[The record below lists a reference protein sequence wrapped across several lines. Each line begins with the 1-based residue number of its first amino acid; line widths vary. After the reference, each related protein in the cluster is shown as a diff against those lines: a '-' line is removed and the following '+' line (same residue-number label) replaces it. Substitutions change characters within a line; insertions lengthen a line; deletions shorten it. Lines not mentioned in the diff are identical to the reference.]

1 MKEMFTRLF
10 FFCILFAT
18 VVCGDVA
25 KAQDASATLTVR
37 GTITDK
43 KDKQTLIGVTVVEID
58 KDQRTVGGVATDING
73 NYALKIKNPKDRI
86 SISFIGYKTIV
97 TEINGRTTINAQMEQ
112 TANALADVN
121 VVANKQTSNGLLQ
134 IDARS
139 STTAVATLN
148 AKDIEELSS
157 ATIDQAIQGR
167 LPGVDI
173 AANSGD
179 PGAGMQ
185 IRIRGT
191 STINGATDPLIVLDG
206 MPYDTEIPSD
216 FNFGTA
222 DEDGYAALLN
232 IAPADIQDIT
242 VLKDAAATA
251 VWGSKAANGVLVINT
266 KRGRLGAP
274 QVTYTLRAT
283 GSKQPNA
290 IPMLTGNQ
298 YSQLIPEEVMNR
310 TGTPLNTQTVK
321 EFQYDPSDAYYY
333 NNYSKNTDWVGAI
346 TQTGIIQDH
355 NLSISGGGEK
365 ARYFASVSYL
375 DQTGTTKG
383 TALDRTTSRINL
395 DYNVSDR
402 IKFRTDISY
411 AHSVTDKAY
420 DDDARS
426 IAYQKMPNMSIY
438 EFTNQGVNTGN
449 YLSPQQ
455 NIQGTYPGTFNPV
468 AMLAAGKNNVIQ
480 DRIIPHFNLQYDIL
494 PGLLKST
501 FDVQFD
507 INNTKN
513 KNFLPQIATGQ
524 PVSDVDVN
532 NTFDGD
538 NDSFGIETKTNFVYT
553 PQLGEKHT
561 LVALLSFMSND
572 SRGTSLQEKSS
583 NSASVNLQD
592 PSVPSRV
599 QNLSSSASEVRTVA
613 ALINAQYGYLD
624 RYILNVGLRADG
636 NSRFG
641 PEHRYGLFPSI
652 SGRWRISGESFLRNK
667 EFINDLSLR
676 ASYGQS
682 GNAPR
687 SNYSFY
693 NTYANYAWDYLGT
706 PAVYSQNIQL
716 SNLRY
721 ETVTGQD
728 VGLTFAIW
736 KNRVNMDID
745 LYRNRTTDLFFNG
758 LRVPSISGFS
768 NIDMNIGTMDNQG
781 WEINLNTTLF
791 KSKTATLDFNFNIA
805 NNTNIIRKIS
815 EFYPS
820 TKGDIT
826 TNGQYKTLLQINNP
840 FGSFYGFRY
849 KGVYKDAAATIATGA
864 NGQPIVGLDGQP
876 LQMRFNY
883 PATDYVFKPGDAQY
897 EDINHDGNI
906 DYKDVVY
913 LGNGNPKF
921 TGGFGPTLTYKGNLK
936 LTTFFSFRTGYQLVN
951 GTRMVTSNM
960 YGYNNQSTEV
970 LQRWRNPGD
979 ITDVPRALYNDG
991 YNWLGS
997 DRYVEDGSFIRLRSV
1012 TARYTFAKALTSR
1025 LGLRN
1030 ASVYVTAEN
1039 LFTFTGYTGQDP
1051 EVSVRGSDPFR
1062 VATDN
1067 SMTPPTRNLV
1077 LGLVVGF

>member
-1 MKEMFTRLF
+1 MKEISIRLLF
-10 FFCILFAT
+10 LYILLATFAYSNVARAQNAP
-18 VVCGDVA
+18 VV
-25 KAQDASATLTVR
+25 TIR

-43 KDKQTLIGVTVVEID
+43 KDKQPLIGVSVVEID
-58 KDQRTVGGVATDING
+58 KDKRIVGGVATDING
-73 NYALKIKNPKDRI
+73 NYALKMKNDKDQI
-86 SISFIGYKTIV
+86 SVSFIGYKTIILD
-97 TEINGRTTINAQMEQ
+97 INGRTTINAQLESATRDLSDVTI
-112 TANALADVN
+112 TAN
-121 VVANKQTSNGLLQ
+121 KTTSNGLLE
-134 IDARS
+134 IDQRS

-148 AKDIEELSS
+148 AKDVEELSA

-206 MPYDTEIPSD
+206 MPYDTEIPTD

-222 DEDGYAALLN
+222 DEEGYASLLN

-251 VWGSKAANGVLVINT
+251 VWGSRAANGVLVINT
-266 KRGRLGAP
+266 KRGKMGPP
-274 QVTYTLRAT
+274 QVTYTLRVT
-283 GSKQPNA
+283 GSKQPEA

-310 TGTPLNTQTVK
+310 TGAPLNTQTVK
-321 EFQYDPSDAYYY
+321 EFEYDPLDAYEF
-333 NNYSKNTDWVGAI
+333 NNYSKNTNWIDAV
-346 TQTGIIQDH
+346 TRTGYIQDH

-375 DQTGTTKG
+375 GQTGTTVG
-383 TALDRTTSRINL
+383 TALHRTTTRINL

-402 IKFRTDISY
+402 IRFKTDISY
-411 AHSVTDKAY
+411 AHSDQDKAY
-420 DDDARS
+420 NDDARS

-438 EFTNQGVNTGN
+438 EYNAQGVNTGN
-449 YLSPQQ
+449 YLSPQS

-468 AMLAAGKNNVIQ
+468 AMLAAGTNNVLE
-480 DRIIPHFNLQYDIL
+480 DRIVPHFNLQYDII
-494 PGLLKST
+494 PGLFKAT
-501 FDVQFD
+501 TDVQFD
-507 INNTKN
+507 INNLKS
-513 KNFLPQIATGQ
+513 KNFLPQIATGE
-524 PVSDVDVN
+524 PVTNTNVN

-538 NDSFGIETKTNFVYT
+538 NDQFSIETKTNFIYT

-561 LVALLSFMSND
+561 LVALLSLMSDD
-572 SRGTSLQEKSS
+572 SKGTSLQEQAS
-583 NSASVNLQD
+583 NAASVYLPD
-592 PSVPSRV
+592 PSNPSTV
-599 QNLSSSASEVRTVA
+599 QNLASNASEARSVA
-613 ALINAQYGYLD
+613 ALVNAQYSYLD
-624 RYILNVGLRADG
+624 RYIINVGLRADG

-641 PEHRYGLFPSI
+641 PDHRWGLFPSI
-652 SGRWRISGESFLRNK
+652 SGRWRMSGEKFLRNVD
-667 EFINDLSLR
+667 FINDLSLR

-682 GNAPR
+682 GNAPS
-687 SNYSFY
+687 SNYTFY
-693 NTYANYAWDYLGT
+693 NTYANYNWDYLGT

-716 SNLRY
+716 SNLRW

-728 VGLTFAIW
+728 VGLTFALW
-736 KNRVNMDID
+736 KNRINVDVD

-758 LRVPSISGFS
+758 LRIPSISGFS
-768 NIDMNIGTMDNQG
+768 KIDMNVGTMDNQG
-781 WEINLNTTLF
+781 WEINLDATAV
-791 KSKTATLDFNFNIA
+791 KTKDVQVDFNFNIA
-805 NNTNIIRKIS
+805 NNANIIRKIS
-815 EFYPS
+815 EFYPNTS
-820 TKGDIT
+820 GDVT
-826 TNGQYKTLLQINNP
+826 TNGSYKTILQINNP
-840 FGSFYGFRY
+840 FGSFYGYKY

-883 PATDYVFKPGDAQY
+883 PANGYQFKPGDAMY

-913 LGNGNPKF
+913 LGNGTPKF
-921 TGGFGPTLTYKGNLK
+921 TGGFGPSITYKGRLK
-936 LTTFFSFRTGYQLVN
+936 LTTFFSFRYGYQLVN
-951 GTRMVTSNM
+951 GTRMVTTNM
-960 YGYNNQSTEV
+960 YNYNNQSTEV

-979 ITDVPRALYNDG
+979 ITNVPRALYGDG

-997 DRYVEDGSFIRLRSV
+997 DRYVEDASFIRLRSI
-1012 TARYTFAKALTSR
+1012 TARYNLTKTASAK
-1025 LGLRN
+1025 LGMKS

-1039 LFTFTGYTGQDP
+1039 LVTFTKYTGQDP
-1051 EVSVRGSDPFR
+1051 EVTVRGSDPFR

-1067 SMTPPTRNLV
+1067 SLTPPTRNLV